1 MADEKLTQL
10 TSLAGAQV
18 PTDLMYIVDLSEV
31 LPADQS
37 KSTTVADLFN
47 YYNKNTTD
55 GSFQM
60 QGIAAPGL
68 SGAGNGKIYFDST
81 SNTFKVSQNGGA
93 FFDIGSGNLSGSLT
107 SGRVP
112 YASGTTTLTDNAGLT
127 FTPNALTIGTAASP
141 GGLRLVGLTGN
152 YWNLASQSPAS
163 SSRTFYFPDNT
174 SPTTGNFLFVG
185 TFGSTVQ
192 TDWSTGLT
200 WSNSTKQITVTA
212 STNAQ
217 IGLGVQN
224 TNAGTAAECVVG
236 FTANGGA
243 ISLISLT
250 STAFTTSGLY
260 KANQLYWRGTTGITE
275 MLFALDDASTAFKFG
290 VNNVVAASIN
300 ATSTEGLVL
309 GIASTL
315 TGRVKLY
322 NSAGATYTQISAG
335 NAASSLNYILPAT
348 SPTAGQFL
356 QAGAPSGGNVT
367 LTWATG
373 SGGGAPADA
382 SYLVLG
388 LNGTLTDERVF
399 TLADTTLSEVDG
411 GAGGNYTLGVNQAN
425 AFAWTAAHTWQQ
437 GTSQANALSILKASI
452 GSAGQRDSDRFLIQA
467 KSNDGT
473 DRTIEARQY
482 INVVSNDGVG
492 SLFTIDG
499 RNTFAGAG
507 FNTLFTLNIS
517 SGDIVTPGTLTSGTA
532 SAATGAL
539 NLYSSG
545 SANVTTL
552 QAGAAASAL
561 TFVWP
566 VVDPTAG
573 QVLSASAPSG
583 GTVTLSWATAGSG
596 SLTVGTTSIASG
608 TGGRVLYETAGN
620 KLGEISGVT
629 SDGTSLFIS
638 ALNLQ
643 ADQPTFLN
651 DVAFIKDAIG
661 AVTDDGINLVNTTA
675 AASGSQQFSPGVR
688 WTGNGFKTSSGGASQ
703 AMDAIAQLETVQGAA
718 VPTSNLCFS
727 FQSNGTG
734 YTKRFTFSNT
744 GSLTLDQ
751 TLNALSA
758 NLSGNLSLATTSQ
771 ITWNSDLYLQR
782 DAANTLAQRNG
793 TNAQAFRVYNT
804 YANSGTD
811 YERLKLSW
819 ESNIAFLR
827 VENGGTGS
835 AARGLVLQAGQS
847 IYIDSG
853 IGGTHYFRQAGTDR
867 WIVNTSGHFI
877 AATDNTYD
885 IGASGANRPRNVYA
899 ATSVSSTT
907 IEGQYLQFASNRGY
921 MSAPSNGVFTFTNIA
936 GSNFDRLQFGGTTAS
951 FPSLKRSTNT
961 IQIRLADDSAFAP
974 ITANLIT
981 AKGNSGASA
990 LARIFTCETA
1000 TVDLGGFTV
1009 GGSQVQT
1016 NLGTAPTAS
1025 VTDACLTYV
1034 ADAAAGDA
1042 QLFARN
1048 EAGFVSQ
1055 LTGNLYTLDQDY
1067 PATTTTLANITGGGI
1082 YGNLSANVQAGKSY
1096 NFRAVLLLD
1105 ANATGG
1111 WKVAMGGTC
1120 TATTFRAGVLAW
1132 GTSAGLVAT
1141 LQVTA
1146 LGSTTTGS
1154 GVNAYEIIIEGY
1166 ISVNAAGT
1174 LTVQFAQNSASG
1186 TSYVKEGSYFQCWLS
1201 NR

>member
-1 MADEKLTQL
+1 MANRKFSQFT
-10 TSLAGAQV
+10 AGGASQV
-18 PTDLMYIVDLSEV
+18 PTDVLVGLDLSQASA
-31 LPADQS
+31 LQNT
-37 KSTTVADLFN
+37 KWTLNNLFAKPTLN
-47 YYNKNTTD
+47 ITD
-55 GSFQM
+55 GAMRF
-60 QGIAAPGL
+60 GAPG
-68 SGAGNGKIYFDST
+68 SAPAASSAGEGSIYFDGT
-81 SNTFKVSQNGGA
+81 QFQV
-93 FFDIGSGNLSGSLT
+93 SGNAGAYTPLGDVSGSFTSGQVAYANGTKSLT
-107 SGRVP
+107 SS
-112 YASGTTTLTDNAGLT
+112 SGFT
-127 FTPNALTIGTAASP
+127 FAANALTLGTSGTP
-141 GGLRLVGLTGN
+141 GGVRLVGATGN
-152 YWNLASQSPAS
+152 YWNLASSSPAGN
-163 SSRTFYFPDNT
+163 RTFYFPDSIT
-174 SPTTGNFLFVG
+174 PTTGNFLFVG
-185 TFGSTVQ
+185 TFGATVV

-200 WSNSTKQITVTA
+200 WSNTTKQLTVTA
-212 STNAQ
+212 ALNDV
-217 IGLGVQN
+217 IGIGVQN
-224 TNAGTAAECVVG
+224 TSAGTAAQCQVG

-250 STAFTTSGLY
+250 GTGFTTSGLY

-290 VNNVVAASIN
+290 VNNAIVASIN

-315 TGRVKLY
+315 TGRVKLF

-335 NAASSLNYILPAT
+335 NAASSLNYILPVTA
-348 SPTAGQFL
+348 PTVGQVL
-356 QAGAPSGGNVT
+356 TAAAPSGGNVV
-367 LTWATG
+367 LSWGAG
-373 SGGGAPADA
+373 GGGGGAPADA
-382 SYLVLG
+382 TYLTLS
-388 LNGTLTDERVF
+388 LNGTLTNERVF
-399 TLADTTLSEVDG
+399 TLADTTLLEVDG
-411 GAGGNYTLGVNQAN
+411 GAGGAYTLGVNQGN
-425 AFAWTAAHTWQQ
+425 AFAWTAVHTWQPS
-437 GTSQANALSILKASI
+437 TSQVNSISLLKASI

-651 DVAFIKDAIG
+651 DVAFIKDSIG
-661 AVTDDGINLVNTTA
+661 VVTDDGINLVNTTA
-675 AASGSQQFSPGVR
+675 AALGSQQFSPGIR

-782 DAANTLAQRNG
+782 DAANVLALRNG
-793 TNAQAFRVYNT
+793 TNAQTFNLYRTTDGTNKEFLSFLY
-804 YANSGTD
+804 SGTQA
-811 YERLKLSW
+811 YILS
-819 ESNIAFLR
+819 
-827 VENGGTGS
+827 T
-835 AARGLVLQAGQS
+835 
-847 IYIDSG
+847 
-853 IGGTHYFRQAGTDR
+853 QAGTGTAR
-867 WIVNTSGHFI
+867 QLNFGVGGGGSWAINTSNHWI
-877 AATDNTYD
+877 ATTDNTYD
-885 IGASGANRPRNVYA
+885 IGQSGANRPKDLYLAGNARIPGFINVGGVLA
-899 ATSVSSTT
+899 FNN
-907 IEGQYLQFASNRGY
+907 GLASNIF
-921 MSAPSNGVFTFTNIA
+921 SATDGNLLLRNSSLTD
-936 GSNFDRLQFGGTTAS
+936 FDRLQFGGTTAS

-1009 GGSQVQT
+1009 GGSLVLT

>member
-93 FFDIGSGNLSGSLT
+93 FFDLGNIAGSFT
-107 SGRVP
+107 SGQVA
-112 YASGTTTLTDNAGLT
+112 YANGTNTLTGNAGLT
-127 FTPNALTIGTAASP
+127 FTPNALTLGTAASP
-141 GGLRLVGLTGN
+141 GGFRLVSLTGF
-152 YWNLASQSPAS
+152 YWNLSTQNVAANK
-163 SSRTFYFPDNT
+163 TLYLPDSVT
-174 SPTTGNFLFVG
+174 PTTGNLLFISNSAAQL
-185 TFGSTVQ
+185 TS
-192 TDWSTGLT
+192 DWTTGLT
-200 WSNSTKQITVTA
+200 WSNTTKQLTVTA
-212 STNAQ
+212 SLNDV
-217 IGLGVQN
+217 IGLGIQN
-224 TNAGTAAECVVG
+224 TNSGTAAQCQVG

-250 STAFTTSGLY
+250 GTGFSTSGLY

-290 VNNVVAASIN
+290 VNNAVAASIN

-309 GIASTL
+309 GIASSL
-315 TGRVKLY
+315 TGRIKLF

-335 NAASSLNYILPAT
+335 NAASNLNYILPAT

-399 TLADTTLSEVDG
+399 TLADTTLVEVDG

-425 AFAWTAAHTWQQ
+425 AFAWTAAHTWNT
-437 GTSQANALSILKASI
+437 GTGQTNALSITKSSI
-452 GSAGQRDSDRFLIQA
+452 GSVGQRDSDRLLFGA
-467 KSNDGT
+467 RANNGSDYA
-473 DRTIEARQY
+473 IEARQY

-517 SGDIVTPGTLTSGTA
+517 SGNIVTPGTLTSGTA
-532 SAATGAL
+532 LAVTGAL
-539 NLYSSG
+539 NLCNSG

-566 VVDPTAG
+566 IVDPTAG

-583 GTVTLSWATAGSG
+583 GTVTLSWAAAGGGTTINSTNGQLPYRVNGTTFGDSAFASNALNSTYLQATSGASGAGLTLTVAGGGSNENLILAAKGTGSITSSFNYITAGATIGYYTYLSSSGLEGISGGVTLKVNGTQILGINYLHNYALVRSDGGFGWSSDSTLTGSPDTGFIRSAAGVIRATNGSTGASQLLIGTSTDTVSAQLDVRSQSTTRPAGRFQAASGTPGGQEMFGIYTGADAAGAIFTSSGKLATYSITAHAGSG
-596 SLTVGTTSIASG
+596 VDTSWAEMANTTLGFAVGASG
-608 TGGRVLYETAGN
+608 SYAFSDTAGN
-620 KLGEISGVT
+620 STTTK
-629 SDGTSLFIS
+629 
-638 ALNLQ
+638 
-643 ADQPTFLN
+643 
-651 DVAFIKDAIG
+651 DVI
-661 AVTDDGINLVNTTA
+661 
-675 AASGSQQFSPGVR
+675 
-688 WTGNGFKTSSGGASQ
+688 
-703 AMDAIAQLETVQGAA
+703 
-718 VPTSNLCFS
+718 
-727 FQSNGTG
+727 
-734 YTKRFTFSNT
+734 
-744 GSLTLDQ
+744 
-751 TLNALSA
+751 LS
-758 NLSGNLSLATTSQ
+758 
-771 ITWNSDLYLQR
+771 R

-793 TNAQAFRVYNT
+793 ANAQTFRVYNT
-804 YANSGTD
+804 YTD
-811 YERLKLSW
+811 ASNYERLNLAW
-819 ESNIAFLR
+819 VSNEFQFVNA
-827 VENGGTGS
+827 NAGTGS
-835 AARGLVLQAGQS
+835 IRSMAFV
-847 IYIDSG
+847 
-853 IGGTHYFRQAGTDR
+853 
-867 WIVNTSGHFI
+867 
-877 AATDNTYD
+877 
-885 IGASGANRPRNVYA
+885 
-899 ATSVSSTT
+899 
-907 IEGQYLQFASNRGY
+907 
-921 MSAPSNGVFTFTNIA
+921 SAPS
-936 GSNFDRLQFGGTTAS
+936 
-951 FPSLKRSTNT
+951 
-961 IQIRLADDSAFAP
+961 
-974 ITANLIT
+974 
-981 AKGNSGASA
+981 ASA
-990 LARIFTCETA
+990 TSRIFSIRNNSLT
-1000 TVDLGGFTV
+1000 DLGGFTV
-1009 GGSQVQT
+1009 GGSLVLT